1 MRRRRKKFTGN
12 MWTQSLFPLAL
23 VQRVLGSQDSLMVW
37 PHPRDPVRPDLGPQ
51 FVLDRPCE
59 PSEGPSPMYLKLVLH
74 SPFEQDEVD
83 EVEVFGQEVAKDPV

>member
-1 MRRRRKKFTGN
+1 
-12 MWTQSLFPLAL
+12 
-23 VQRVLGSQDSLMVW
+23 MVW